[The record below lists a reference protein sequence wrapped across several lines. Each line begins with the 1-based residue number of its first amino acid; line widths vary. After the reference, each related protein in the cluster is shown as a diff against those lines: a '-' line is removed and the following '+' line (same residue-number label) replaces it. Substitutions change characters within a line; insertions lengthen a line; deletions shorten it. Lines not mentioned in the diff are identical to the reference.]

1 MSLSKSEERVIEQLI
16 KGHSNAEI
24 AKALGVTEKTI
35 KFHLINIYAKEQV
48 ESRAQLIIKK
58 LSEGGGISKD
68 EIKAFREIL
77 K

>member
-58 LSEGGGISKD
+58 LSEGDNISKD